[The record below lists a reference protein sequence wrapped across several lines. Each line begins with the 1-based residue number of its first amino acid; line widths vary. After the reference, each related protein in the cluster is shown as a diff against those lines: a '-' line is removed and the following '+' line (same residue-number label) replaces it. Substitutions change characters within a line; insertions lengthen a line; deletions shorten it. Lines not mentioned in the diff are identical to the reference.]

1 MASLAVARTK
11 EARAEADDQLRN
23 TRQKSVGC
31 ARPDFQKPLQF
42 ARLRQARALR
52 SASRMSG
59 LAAIFVVVS
68 SVGLSIGLSRLAVGE
83 MFRIVRSDAQKRK
96 PQQGPTV

>member
-1 MASLAVARTK
+1 
-11 EARAEADDQLRN
+11 
-23 TRQKSVGC
+23 
-31 ARPDFQKPLQF
+31 
-42 ARLRQARALR
+42 
-52 SASRMSG
+52 MSG